1 MKKQSFLKGAF
12 YLALG
17 SFLSKAIGA
26 LYKIPL
32 ANLVGG
38 YGLGLYQMAYPF
50 YCLLLTISATGIPSA
65 IASLGAERRERGLSN
80 SSLLKSAL
88 KLFLGVGA
96 GGTALMIFLSPIL
109 SSLQGEPLIK
119 GYLALAPS
127 VFLTSAIAVFRGY
140 FQAERDMRPT
150 ALSEVVEQIV
160 KVSLGLLFAYLNRDN
175 PVRAVGF
182 LLLAVSISELV
193 ALGVLA
199 LLYAVAKN
207 KEKSEKDGDR
217 VALKSVFAV
226 SFPASLSSS
235 LFPLSSFLD
244 SVVLIRLMER
254 YTQNAVSLYG
264 LFSGGAASLAALPAS
279 VCHALAVSCV
289 PEVSKAH
296 ASGQGKAS
304 IKKALLWTAVF
315 SSVGAIGLYLLAP
328 QAVNILFKGLTAEER
343 GLTARL
349 VRGLSVGTV
358 FLACSQTLSA
368 CLTAMKKPKY
378 SVYAAALAVGVKLLL
393 NFLLVSKSEFSIF
406 GGVIALDV
414 CYFVDFLLNLL
425 YNLRVLGDNDRKKE
439 QKDDYGSR
447 TWRRIRRF
455 NRAWGKGD

>member
-1 MKKQSFLKGAF
+1 MGFSTR
-12 YLALG
+12 
-17 SFLSKAIGA
+17 
-26 LYKIPL
+26 PL
-32 ANLVGG
+32 
-38 YGLGLYQMAYPF
+38 F
-50 YCLLLTISATGIPSA
+50 
-65 IASLGAERRERGLSN
+65 
-80 SSLLKSAL
+80 KSAL
-88 KLFLGVGA
+88 KLFLSIGA
-96 GGTALMIFLSPIL
+96 GGTALMICLSPIL

-150 ALSEVVEQIV
+150 ALSEVVEQVV
-160 KVSLGLLFAYLNRDN
+160 KVSLGLLFAYLNRGN

-182 LLLAVSISELV
+182 LLLAVSVSELT
-193 ALGVLA
+193 ALGVLI
-199 LLYAVAKN
+199 LLYGRAKN
-207 KEKSEKDGDR
+207 REKSIKDGGR

-244 SVVLIRLMER
+244 SVVLVRLMEK

-296 ASGQGKAS
+296 ASGQGKES
-304 IKKALLWTAVF
+304 VKKVLLWTAAF
-315 SSVGAIGLYLLAP
+315 SFVGSLGLYLLAP
-328 QAVNILFKGLTAEER
+328 QAVQILFKGLTAEER
-343 GLTARL
+343 LLTARL
-349 VRGLSVGTV
+349 VRGLSIGTV
-358 FLACSQTLSA
+358 FLACSQTLSS

-393 NFLLVSKSEFSIF
+393 NFLLVSKPEFSIF

-425 YNLRVLGDNDRKKE
+425 YNLRVVGDKNNGDRQKE
-439 QKDDYGSR
+439 QKNDYGSR